1 MLTKVQPS
9 REKEEK
15 KPLLVSNQL
24 KVMYSYL
31 IHVSKEIK
39 KRSNYSDAYQD
50 RKTPTAGSSL
60 FRTLQ
65 FFSDLVPPCVFF

>member
-39 KRSNYSDAYQD
+39 K
-50 RKTPTAGSSL
+50 KVKL
-60 FRTLQ
+60 F
-65 FFSDLVPPCVFF
+65 